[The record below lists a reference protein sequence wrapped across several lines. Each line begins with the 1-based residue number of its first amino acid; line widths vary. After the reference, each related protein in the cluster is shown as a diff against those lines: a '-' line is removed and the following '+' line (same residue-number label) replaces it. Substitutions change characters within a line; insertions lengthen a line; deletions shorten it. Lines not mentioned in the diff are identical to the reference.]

1 MEGFKNT
8 SALEFNTLWS
18 FTQRVN
24 IMNIC
29 SFKQWAQLG
38 MYTCKYSVYKG
49 LNLTTHSITV
59 IMNDSHVQRIPP
71 WFVLSVIDG
80 IQTVAQEEHK

>member
-18 FTQRVN
+18 FTQ
-24 IMNIC
+24 
-29 SFKQWAQLG
+29 QWAQLG